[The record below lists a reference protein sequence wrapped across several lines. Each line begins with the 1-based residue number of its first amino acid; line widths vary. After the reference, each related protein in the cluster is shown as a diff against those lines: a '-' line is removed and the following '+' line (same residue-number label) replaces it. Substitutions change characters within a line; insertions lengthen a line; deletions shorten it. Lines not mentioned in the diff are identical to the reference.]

1 MWLMVSG
8 VGVVLIIIGTILH
21 CCNNLSQKPKRH
33 SSVGKGCCTRPIP
46 PDHAGHMISNNGS
59 ITEQLLPLSN
69 ARFVIIF
76 VYL

>member
-33 SSVGKGCCTRPIP
+33 AVGKGCCTRPLP
-46 PDHAGHMISNNGS
+46 PDHGGHMISNNGS

-69 ARFVIIF
+69 ARFGTD
-76 VYL
+76 